1 MTHHWSYTY
10 TRATVGIALFLAFIG
25 SLLLPENG
33 VELQAKKCLSDQQL
47 VELYQMLEI
56 REDNLLKLQQKYHA
70 TQEKVFLARLELDLL
85 EPKWLDLAKPL
96 DHVEDVISI
105 NSDSNITEVPNNL
118 SAQLEDAVFFWPW
131 HRTESGLWIL
141 QLILILL
148 LGYENYRRKAK
159 IIWLEALI
167 ARQNKDYSERERKIN
182 DELRM
187 YSQLEDISYNA
198 VHVKNDV
205 SLGEG
210 GHGKVYEGLWQNNI
224 VAVKKYNINRQKL
237 LSVIHEASLIAQ
249 LKHDHI
255 VKSFGVVVPEIM
267 VVFEKMD
274 QSLHDVLHKA
284 TLHILEALQ
293 IALDVARALDYI
305 HSLDPKVIHRDVKP
319 ENIMLCSKNKWLRAK
334 LADFG
339 VARFLYNSPAETI
352 TGTVLYLAPEIKDEK
367 THTEKADIYSYGMT
381 MLQVINNFKASV
393 QGKINEENALEEFQK
408 LIDECKNDDPEAR
421 PTATEIIDRL
431 EKMQRDV
438 PSDAYQCSTALTF
451 LLHRTN

>member
-319 ENIMLCSKNKWLRAK
+319 ENIMVTQLHI
-334 LADFG
+334 F
-339 VARFLYNSPAETI
+339 
-352 TGTVLYLAPEIKDEK
+352 
-367 THTEKADIYSYGMT
+367 M
-381 MLQVINNFKASV
+381 
-393 QGKINEENALEEFQK
+393 
-408 LIDECKNDDPEAR
+408 
-421 PTATEIIDRL
+421 
-431 EKMQRDV
+431 
-438 PSDAYQCSTALTF
+438 ALTF
-451 LLHRTN
+451 TSN